1 MHCPNK
7 DNSLSKKDAGFTLV
21 ELISASVIGAMLLV
35 VMTLLMRSSLGFMER
50 LNRQSIAVDEV
61 GQFISLCERLIE
73 PSTDQEESLVG
84 SSQAY
89 SFTQDG
95 FQYALQYDASQQKG
109 FLRKTQL
116 GLQVDPTRVWLTGLS
131 SFSIEAQTSVGDP
144 LANLNQSDIG
154 QITLHFV
161 KSKQDREDLSVP
173 LQLTRVFYLNE
184 STEQLLSLQGILQ
197 LSDAL

>member
-7 DNSLSKKDAGFTLV
+7 HDTLSKKEAGFTLV

-61 GQFISLCERLIE
+61 AQFISLCERLIE

-95 FQYALQYDASQQKG
+95 FQYALQYDASQQKV

-116 GLQVDPTRVWLTGLS
+116 GLQVDATRVWLTGLS

-144 LANLNQSDIG
+144 VANLNQSDIG
-154 QITLHFV
+154 QITLRFV
-161 KSKQDREDLSVP
+161 KSKQHRDDLSIP
-173 LQLTRVFYLNE
+173 LQVIRIFYLDE

-197 LSDAL
+197 LSDAI

>member
-7 DNSLSKKDAGFTLV
+7 HDTLSKKEAGFTLV

-61 GQFISLCERLIE
+61 AQFISLCERLIE
-73 PSTDQEESLVG
+73 PSTNQEESLVG
-84 SSQAY
+84 STQAY

-95 FQYALQYDASQQKG
+95 FQYALQYDASQQKV

-116 GLQVDPTRVWLTGLS
+116 GLQVDATRVWLTGLS
-131 SFSIEAQTSVGDP
+131 SFSIEDFSRVLTSSTLSARTMHFSG
-144 LANLNQSDIG
+144 LTSANPPETKND
-154 QITLHFV
+154 FN
-161 KSKQDREDLSVP
+161 KFLSSP
-173 LQLTRVFYLNE
+173 
-184 STEQLLSLQGILQ
+184 
-197 LSDAL
+197 